1 MITYHKLIRDGVL
14 KKIEDTW
21 GTATS
26 HIATDEEFEIK
37 AREKLV
43 EEAQELIQAKTKEE
57 IKNELGDIRKISQE
71 IMKLY
76 AITEEELAESMSKK
90 DERVGWFD
98 QRIILEE
105 GSEF

>member
-1 MITYHKLIRDGVL
+1 M
-14 KKIEDTW
+14 KI
-21 GTATS
+21 
-26 HIATDEEFEIK
+26 
-37 AREKLV
+37 
-43 EEAQELIQAKTKEE
+43 
-57 IKNELGDIRKISQE
+57 
-71 IMKLY
+71 Y